1 MSENEKAYKVVIQL
15 AGNDAKLQK
24 ATIGQVN
31 NILKAIENIRIEVV
45 THSHGIELLFTNS
58 GLKEHLEKLH
68 EKGVVFLV
76 CQNALDA
83 QHVQK
88 NSLLPF
94 AEVIPSA
101 VAHLIIRQEEGWSY
115 LRMS

>member
-1 MSENEKAYKVVIQL
+1 MTKNEKQYKVVIQL
-15 AGNDAKLQK
+15 SANDPKIQK

-31 NILKAIENIRIEVV
+31 NILKALKNIRIEVV

-58 GLKEHLEKLH
+58 ALKNNLEKLH

-76 CQNALDA
+76 CQNAMNA
-83 QHVQK
+83 QNIEK
-88 NSLLPF
+88 DSLLPF
-94 AEVIPSA
+94 AVIIPSA
-101 VAHLIIRQEEGWSY
+101 VAHLIIRQDEGWSY